1 MLITRRQQIHIC
13 GDCGKPYARLYKD
26 DVSHESHQCI
36 ECYRRRLRAKTEV
49 LSTERFNSYRDRR
62 TNMVETEE
70 KRRVEHPSTMPE
82 LYDLVNEADALH
94 ISYGELVAR
103 RYMNEHSNDRK
114 TDK

>member
-1 MLITRRQQIHIC
+1 
-13 GDCGKPYARLYKD
+13 
-26 DVSHESHQCI
+26 
-36 ECYRRRLRAKTEV
+36 
-49 LSTERFNSYRDRR
+49 
-62 TNMVETEE
+62 MVETEE